1 MRNSRENTIWEF
13 CFKTSSIY
21 ISTSKHCKEKKL
33 QDYVPL
39 SMFSELQSKHNKE
52 YDEKEK
58 LLEKVLICF
67 T

>member
-1 MRNSRENTIWEF
+1 M
-13 CFKTSSIY
+13 CQ
-21 ISTSKHCKEKKL
+21 ISAIETTKHCKEKKL
-33 QDYVPL
+33 QDYEPL